1 MTAPQL
7 AQMETT
13 PDNPPEYDHDTFY
26 FSVLDIQ
33 PHEHAAW
40 IGSTGKGKT
49 TGMVK
54 AMVAM
59 SRLYPHID
67 YTLLVGKPDKGPKY
81 RDAPEHSKRTGD
93 ETIARLVR
101 TYKGRIQ
108 RDYPYMPRLPGQS
121 KPTFT
126 ALWPRKGESPAAT
139 KAAHRATFGRFLA
152 DRFNEGGGVIGADE
166 IVYVDD
172 ELDLKEYTDHQLRMG
187 RGVDGPVWG
196 ASQMPTHINRKY
208 FSMASHLVL
217 NPDNDKDARRR
228 YAEISSLDTD
238 LVMWQLRRVKRYK
251 FGALYIHTDAEG
263 GPEWAI
269 LR

>member
-1 MTAPQL
+1 MTAPKL
-7 AQMETT
+7 AAMAER
-13 PDNPPEYDHDTFY
+13 PDDPPEYSHEQFY
-26 FSVLDIQ
+26 DDVIHIQ

-49 TGMVK
+49 TGMVR

-59 SRLYPHID
+59 SRIYPHID
-67 YTLLVGKPDKGPKY
+67 YTIAVGKPHKGPKY
-81 RDAPEHSKRTGD
+81 RDAPEHSKKTGD

-101 TYKGRIQ
+101 QFGGKILRE
-108 RDYPYMPRLPGQS
+108 YPPMPRLPGQR
-121 KPTFT
+121 KPTFN
-126 ALWPRKGESPAAT
+126 ALWPLKGETPAAT
-139 KAAHRATFGRFLA
+139 KAHHRAVIGAWLA
-152 DRFNEGGGVIGADE
+152 DRWNNGGGVVGADE
-166 IVYVDD
+166 LVYLDD
-172 ELDLKEYTDHQLRMG
+172 ELDLEEYTDHLFRMG
-187 RGVDGPVWG
+187 RGIDAPIWG
-196 ASQMPTHINRKY
+196 GTQMPTFVNRKL

-238 LVMWQLRRVKRYK
+238 LVMWQLRRVQRYK